1 VGTTVCWNSCLH
13 HQHNS
18 TQSQRDILH
27 RSFHNQRVSTA
38 TEPAL
43 NASHADVAERYARA
57 IFELGVEAGQ
67 VVALSEQVRSFADT
81 YAASRE
87 LQAVLDNPMVELEKR
102 QAILADIA
110 GKVGLSGVGLNAIR
124 MLADRNRLASLPEI
138 ARRLASLADEK
149 AGVVR
154 AVVTSAGPL
163 PESFY
168 ERLMK
173 ELESATSRKVAIDRQ
188 QDPSLIAGVVTRI
201 GDNTIDGS
209 VKGRLAEIE
218 RQLSSL

>member
-1 VGTTVCWNSCLH
+1 MSGG
-13 HQHNS
+13 
-18 TQSQRDILH
+18 
-27 RSFHNQRVSTA
+27 A
-38 TEPAL
+38 
-43 NASHADVAERYARA
+43 VAERYARA

-67 VVALSEQVRSFADT
+67 VVALSEQIRSFADT

-87 LQAVLDNPMVELEKR
+87 LQAVLDNPMIESEKR
-102 QAILADIA
+102 RAILADIA
-110 GKVGLSGVGLNAIR
+110 GRVGLNGIGLNAIR
-124 MLADRNRLASLPEI
+124 LLADRNRLGSLPEI

-173 ELESATSRKVAIDRQ
+173 LESATSRKVAIDRQ
-188 QDPSLIAGVVTRI
+188 QDPSLIGGVVTRI

-209 VKGRLAEIE
+209 VKGRLAEIQ

>member
-1 VGTTVCWNSCLH
+1 MSGG
-13 HQHNS
+13 
-18 TQSQRDILH
+18 
-27 RSFHNQRVSTA
+27 A
-38 TEPAL
+38 
-43 NASHADVAERYARA
+43 VAERYARA

-67 VVALSEQVRSFADT
+67 VVALSEQIRSFADT

-87 LQAVLDNPMVELEKR
+87 LQAVLDNPMVDVSKR
-102 QAILADIA
+102 RAVLVDVA
-110 GKVGLSGVGLNAIR
+110 GQVGLSGVGLNAVR
-124 MLADRNRLASLPEI
+124 LLAERKRLASLPEI

-154 AVVTSAGPL
+154 ATVISAGPL

-168 ERLMK
+168 ERLIS
-173 ELESATSRKVAIDRQ
+173 ELESATLRKVAIDRQ
-188 QDPSLIAGVVTRI
+188 QDPSLIGGVVTRL

-218 RQLSSL
+218 RQLSAL

>member
-1 VGTTVCWNSCLH
+1 MSSG
-13 HQHNS
+13 
-18 TQSQRDILH
+18 
-27 RSFHNQRVSTA
+27 
-38 TEPAL
+38 
-43 NASHADVAERYARA
+43 DVAERYARA
-57 IFELGVEAGQ
+57 IFELGVDAGQ
-67 VVALSEQVRSFADT
+67 VVALSEQIRSFADT

-87 LQAVLDNPMVELEKR
+87 LQAVLDNPMVEPEKR
-102 QAILADIA
+102 QAILVDVA

-124 MLADRNRLASLPEI
+124 MLAARNRLASLPEI

-149 AGVVR
+149 AGVLR

-173 ELESATSRKVAIDRQ
+173 ELEGATSRKVAIDRQ

-209 VKGRLAEIE
+209 VKGRLAEIQ

>member
-1 VGTTVCWNSCLH
+1 
-13 HQHNS
+13 
-18 TQSQRDILH
+18 
-27 RSFHNQRVSTA
+27 
-38 TEPAL
+38 
-43 NASHADVAERYARA
+43 
-57 IFELGVEAGQ
+57 
-67 VVALSEQVRSFADT
+67 
-81 YAASRE
+81 
-87 LQAVLDNPMVELEKR
+87 M
-102 QAILADIA
+102 
-110 GKVGLSGVGLNAIR
+110 
-124 MLADRNRLASLPEI
+124 
-138 ARRLASLADEK
+138 ASLADEK

>member
-1 VGTTVCWNSCLH
+1 MSDT
-13 HQHNS
+13 
-18 TQSQRDILH
+18 
-27 RSFHNQRVSTA
+27 
-38 TEPAL
+38 
-43 NASHADVAERYARA
+43 VAERYARA
-57 IFELGVEAGQ
+57 IFELGVESGQ
-67 VVALSEQVRSFADT
+67 LEALTGSIRSFADT

-87 LQAVLDNPMVELEKR
+87 LQGVLDNPLIELDKR
-102 QAILADIA
+102 QGVLQDIA
-110 GKVGLSGVGLNAIR
+110 ARVGLSGVGLNALR
-124 MLADRNRLASLPEI
+124 FLAKRNRLGSLPAI

-154 AVVTSAGPL
+154 ATVTSAGPL

-168 ERLMK
+168 ERLVK
-173 ELESATSRKVAIDRQ
+173 ELESATQRKVSIDRK

-218 RQLSSL
+218 RQLSAM

>member
-1 VGTTVCWNSCLH
+1 MSGG
-13 HQHNS
+13 
-18 TQSQRDILH
+18 
-27 RSFHNQRVSTA
+27 A
-38 TEPAL
+38 
-43 NASHADVAERYARA
+43 VAERYARA

-67 VVALSEQVRSFADT
+67 VVALSEQMRSFADT

-87 LQAVLDNPMVELEKR
+87 LQAVLDNPMVDVSKR
-102 QAILADIA
+102 RAVLVDVA
-110 GKVGLSGVGLNAIR
+110 GQVGLAGVGLNAVR
-124 MLADRNRLASLPEI
+124 LLAERKRLASLPEI

-154 AVVTSAGPL
+154 ATVISAGPL

-168 ERLMK
+168 ERLIS
-173 ELESATSRKVAIDRQ
+173 ELESATLRKVAIDRQ
-188 QDPSLIAGVVTRI
+188 QDPSLIAGVVTRL

-218 RQLSSL
+218 RQLSAL

>member
-1 VGTTVCWNSCLH
+1 MSSG
-13 HQHNS
+13 
-18 TQSQRDILH
+18 
-27 RSFHNQRVSTA
+27 
-38 TEPAL
+38 E
-43 NASHADVAERYARA
+43 VAERYARA

-67 VVALSEQVRSFADT
+67 VVALSEQIRSFADT

-87 LQAVLDNPMVELEKR
+87 LSGVLGNPMIELEKR
-102 QAILADIA
+102 QAILADVA

-124 MLADRNRLASLPEI
+124 MLAQRNRLGSLPEI

-209 VKGRLAEIE
+209 LRGRLEQLE
-218 RQLSSL
+218 RGLRAS